1 MTSNVGF
8 VFVVGLL
15 IGWLIEWVI
24 DWIYWRRKCKDLETK
39 LRLAEQPRFL
49 DDDLQQIRG
58 IGPVI
63 AQKLNDAGIFTI
75 SQLAELTITQLAD
88 IIGEEI
94 QRLADEEDI
103 LRQARELARRK

>member
-1 MTSNVGF
+1 MTPNLWF
-8 VFVVGLL
+8 VFVIGLL

-24 DWIYWRRKCKDLETK
+24 DWIYWRRKCKELELK
-39 LRLAEQPRFL
+39 LLEVKKAVWK

-63 AQKLNDAGIFTI
+63 ERKLNDAGIFTI
-75 SQLAELTITQLAD
+75 PQLAQLTVVQLTQ

-103 LRQARELARRK
+103 LRQARKLARRK